1 MDHKNSTKKMRHL
14 GQKISL
20 TAGCLL
26 ILSIAVV
33 VTICISMFYTLIMNM
48 LRDQCV
54 HGTNM
59 LAWELD
65 EYVGPEDKSLM
76 LDDLKEELGCEFT
89 IFHGDERA
97 YTTIMQDGERVIGT
111 KLSDELAE
119 IVLKKGQSY
128 IGNASILGVKHLC
141 SYVPTK
147 DENGQINGLIFA
159 GISTQSAY
167 SQLNRTVTASI
178 ISGGAMLVLCI
189 VLMSI
194 FVRYTVTRPLSK
206 LTDLART
213 MEQGNL
219 GLESGSDLSAG
230 IRSSDEIGLLAEI
243 FERMI
248 RRLKG
253 YIGEIST
260 ILESISDGNLAT
272 GTTQDYTGDFTS
284 IKNSLDGILSNLSS
298 TMSQIVES
306 SEHVSNGSRQMAAGS
321 QALSQGAV
329 EQAGAVEELEQ
340 SISDISK
347 RVEETAANASQASR
361 KVDAVGSQIFESN
374 QKMHQMIVAMHEI
387 NNCSSEIE
395 KIIKTIETIASQT
408 NILALNAAVEASRAG
423 ESGRGFAVVAEEV
436 RNLAAKSSEAAQ
448 NTSALIERS
457 TDAVN
462 TGTEIARHTAQILD
476 QVVGSIQSVVDSIDN
491 IATVST
497 DQSEAVWQV
506 SEGLNQISVVVQSNS
521 ATAQEGASASEQLS
535 AEAAELKHLVD
546 QFQFAEN

>member
-189 VLMSI
+189 VLMSV

-436 RNLAAKSSEAAQ
+436 RTLAGQSAEASKT
-448 NTSALIERS
+448 TSDLIER
-457 TDAVN
+457 TIQAVGHGSKIASE
-462 TGTEIARHTAQILD
+462 TASQLEKAVSGVSEIVETTNIIAEASRGQADHIAQVQERITQIS
-476 QVVGSIQSVVDSIDN
+476 QVVQTNTS
-491 IATVST
+491 
-497 DQSEAVWQV
+497 
-506 SEGLNQISVVVQSNS
+506 
-521 ATAQEGASASEQLS
+521 TAQESAATSEELS
-535 AEAAELKHLVD
+535 SQARLLKKLIGMFRVR
-546 QFQFAEN
+546 

>member
-436 RNLAAKSSEAAQ
+436 RTLAGQSAEASKT
-448 NTSALIERS
+448 TSDLIERTIQAFGHGS
-457 TDAVN
+457 KIASETASQLEKAVS
-462 TGTEIARHTAQILD
+462 GVSEIVETTNIIAEASRGQADHIAQVQERITQIS
-476 QVVGSIQSVVDSIDN
+476 QVVQTNTS
-491 IATVST
+491 
-497 DQSEAVWQV
+497 
-506 SEGLNQISVVVQSNS
+506 
-521 ATAQEGASASEQLS
+521 TAQESAATSEELS
-535 AEAAELKHLVD
+535 SQARLLKKLIGMFRVR
-546 QFQFAEN
+546 